1 MTEST
6 ITPQQAGFSKVLGSS
21 WAFIKRIPPV
31 YPVFFIIFIVL
42 GILNQSKY
50 QTIPGVMTFL
60 RTAAPLAILAMGE
73 MFVLAL
79 GGFDLSVGAIVTFV
93 VLVSSKLLA
102 NDPANAYPAIAFMF
116 GCAVVIGLVNG
127 LVVSFLKVPSF
138 ITTLGM
144 MLLVRGGAL
153 YYVGG
158 APQGY
163 LTDNWRAFGRNYI
176 ENVPVFGRV
185 PWALII
191 LIVIMGIAYFL
202 FHRTHFGKQIL
213 AIGDNVR
220 ASQLSGVQV
229 KLVRVLT
236 FILCS
241 VFAVI
246 GGIMIGGYGGVNMTI
261 GEGLEMTSIAGCVVG
276 GIILGGGKGNIFGA
290 IFGAFTLQAI
300 VNLLNL
306 LGLPKPYTDAVQ
318 GLLIIGAVAYVGLT
332 SMRKR

>member
-1 MTEST
+1 
-6 ITPQQAGFSKVLGSS
+6 
-21 WAFIKRIPPV
+21 
-31 YPVFFIIFIVL
+31 
-42 GILNQSKY
+42 
-50 QTIPGVMTFL
+50 MTFL
-60 RTAAPLAILAMGE
+60 RTASPLAVLAIGE

-102 NDPANAYPAIAFMF
+102 NDPANAYPSILIMLGFAIL
-116 GCAVVIGLVNG
+116 IGLVNG
-127 LVVSFLKVPSF
+127 LIVSFLKVPSF
-138 ITTLGM
+138 IGTLGM

-153 YYVGG
+153 YWVGG

-176 ENVPVFGRV
+176 ENVPLLGRI
-185 PWALII
+185 PYGLII
-191 LIVIMGIAYFL
+191 LLVITGIAYFL
-202 FHRTHFGKQIL
+202 FHRTNYGKQIL

-220 ASQLSGVQV
+220 ASQLSGVRV
-229 KLVRVLT
+229 RLVRVIT
-236 FILCS
+236 FVLCS

-246 GGIMIGGYGGVNMTI
+246 GGIMIGGYGGVNVTI
-261 GEGLEMTSIAGCVVG
+261 GEGLEMQAIAACVVG
-276 GIILGGGKGNIFGA
+276 GVILGGGKGNVFNA
-290 IFGAFTLQAI
+290 IFGAFTLAAI

-318 GLLIIGAVAYVGLT
+318 GLIIIGAVAYVGLT

>member
-1 MTEST
+1 MTTST
-6 ITPQQAGFSKVLGSS
+6 ITSPAGFSQILRSTWG
-21 WAFIKRIPPV
+21 WIKKIPPV

-42 GILNQSKY
+42 GLLNHSKY
-50 QTIPGVMTFL
+50 QTMTGIMSFL
-60 RTAAPLAILAMGE
+60 RTASPLAVLAIGE

-102 NDPANAYPAIAFMF
+102 NDPANALPAILIMLGF
-116 GCAVVIGLVNG
+116 GVLIGLVNG
-127 LVVSFLKVPSF
+127 LVVSYLRVPSF
-138 ITTLGM
+138 IATLGM

-153 YYVGG
+153 YWVGG

-176 ENVPVFGRV
+176 QNVPLFDRI
-185 PWALII
+185 PYALII
-191 LIVIMGIAYFL
+191 LIFIGVLAYFG
-202 FHRTHFGKQIL
+202 FHRAHFGKQVL

-220 ASQLSGVQV
+220 ASQLSGVRV
-229 KLVRVLT
+229 RLVRVIT

-241 VFAVI
+241 VFAII
-246 GGIMIGGYGGVNMTI
+246 GGVMIGGYGGVNVTI
-261 GEGLEMTSIAGCVVG
+261 GEGLEMQAIAACVVG
-276 GIILGGGKGNIFGA
+276 GVLLGGSKGSVPNA
-290 IFGAFTLQAI
+290 VFGAFTLQAI

-318 GLLIIGAVAYVGLT
+318 GLIIIAAVAYAAFST
-332 SMRKR
+332 RKKL

>member
-1 MTEST
+1 MTTTTVSSQNE
-6 ITPQQAGFSKVLGSS
+6 FSKALGRI
-21 WAFIKRIPPV
+21 WVWIKKIPPV
-31 YPVFFIIFIVL
+31 YPVFFIIFLTL
-42 GILNQSKY
+42 GYINPTKY
-50 QTIPGVMTFL
+50 QSMNGIMTFL
-60 RTAAPLAILAMGE
+60 RTASPLAVIAIGE
-73 MFVLAL
+73 MLVLAS
-79 GGFDLSVGAIVTFV
+79 GGFDLSVGSIVTFV

-102 NDPANAYPAIAFMF
+102 NDPANAYPSILIMLGF
-116 GCAVVIGLVNG
+116 GVLIGLANG
-127 LVVSFLKVPSF
+127 VVVSYLKVPSF

-185 PWALII
+185 PIALII
-191 LIVIMGIAYFL
+191 LIVIALISYIIFN
-202 FHRTHFGKQIL
+202 RTNLGKQIL

-220 ASQLSGVQV
+220 ASQLSGVKV
-229 KLVRVLT
+229 RLVRIIS
-236 FILCS
+236 FILCA
-241 VFAVI
+241 VFAII
-246 GGIMIGGYGGVNMTI
+246 GGVMTGGCGGVNVTI
-261 GEGLEMTSIAGCVVG
+261 GEGYEMQAIAAGVVG
-276 GIILGGGKGNIFGA
+276 GVILGGGKGSVPNA

-318 GLLIIGAVAYVGLT
+318 GLIIIGAVAYVGLT
-332 SMRKR
+332 SQRKK

>member
-1 MTEST
+1 MTTTTATS
-6 ITPQQAGFSKVLGSS
+6 PGGFSNALRNTWG
-21 WAFIKRIPPV
+21 WIKRIPPV
-31 YPVFFIIFIVL
+31 FPVFLIIFIVL
-42 GILNQSKY
+42 GFLNPVKY
-50 QTIPGVMTFL
+50 QSMNGIMTFL
-60 RTAAPLAILAMGE
+60 RTASPLAILAVGE
-73 MFVLAL
+73 MFVLAI
-79 GGFDLSVGAIVTFV
+79 GGFDLTVGAIVTFV

-102 NDPANAYPAIAFMF
+102 NDPANAYPAIITML
-116 GCAVVIGLVNG
+116 GLGLIIGLLNG
-127 LVVSFLKVPSF
+127 LIVSYLKVPSF

-176 ENVPVFGRV
+176 ENLPLFGRV
-185 PWALII
+185 PYALIV
-191 LIVIMGIAYFL
+191 LIIFALIAYFL

-220 ASQLSGVQV
+220 AAQFSGVRV
-229 KLVRVLT
+229 RLVRVLT

-241 VFAVI
+241 VFAIV
-246 GGIMIGGYGGVNMTI
+246 GGVLLGGFGGVNVTI
-261 GEGLEMTSIAGCVVG
+261 GEGMEMQAIAACVVG
-276 GIILGGGKGNIFGA
+276 GVLLGGGKGNILNA

-306 LGLPKPYTDAVQ
+306 IGLPKPYTDAVQ
-318 GLLIIGAVAYVGLT
+318 GLIIIGAVAYVGL
-332 SMRKR
+332 SALRKR